1 MATDTTTVTSP
12 RDVPP
17 GKAPAGRRPALRRD
31 GRSAGVF
38 LAPGLAGLALFTLFP
53 TAMALG
59 ISLFD
64 WPVFGERS
72 FLGLDNYSHLLHDPV
87 FRRVVLNT
95 ALFVVLYVPLNVVV
109 SLGLAVWLGPKIKGR
124 QAFRV
129 LFFIPV
135 MTPMVANVMVWRLLF
150 QPDGLIDS
158 GLQTWFGVH
167 APNFL
172 GSSSWAMPAIVAM
185 SIWQG
190 FGYNF
195 LVFSAA
201 LDQVPQ
207 SQLESAQIDGAG
219 ALHRFRYVVWPM
231 ITPSIFFAT
240 TMTLI
245 TSFQVFAQPF
255 ILTQG
260 GPGVSTQTIVMY
272 VYNQGWQFLNMGL
285 AAAAGWVLF
294 VIIMGL
300 SAIQFIGQKRWVHH
314 DV

>member
-1 MATDTTTVTSP
+1 MATEITTVA
-12 RDVPP
+12 PP
-17 GKAPAGRRPALRRD
+17 EPPSGAVRAGRRPALRRD
-31 GRSAGVF
+31 GRFAGIF
-38 LAPGLAGLALFTLFP
+38 LAPSLAGLALFTLFP

-64 WPVFGERS
+64 WPVFGDRK
-72 FLGLDNYSHLLHDPV
+72 FLGLDNYSHLLHDAV

-95 ALFVVLYVPLNVVV
+95 VLFVVLYVPLNVVV

-150 QPDGLIDS
+150 QPGGLIDS
-158 GLQTWFGVH
+158 GLQSWFGIN

-172 GSSSWAMPAIVAM
+172 GDSNWAMPAIVAM

-219 ALHRFRYVVWPM
+219 ALQRFRYVTWPM

-272 VYNQGWQFLNMGL
+272 VYNQGWQFLTMGL
-285 AAAAGWVLF
+285 ASAAGWVLF
-294 VIIMGL
+294 VIIMGIT
-300 SAIQFIGQKRWVHH
+300 AVQFVGQKRWVHY